1 MATIRDVAKA
11 AGVSVSTVSN
21 ILNNKISVSEELY
34 QKVMRVM
41 DELHY
46 HPNMLATNLRKR
58 QMFFIGII
66 ASSFSG
72 HYHQIIEGICQYADE
87 KKCYPILKLVNSEKE
102 EIDAIE
108 ALQRMS
114 VSGAIVISSNLNE
127 ELIRRYSRAS
137 FPVVFVD
144 FYCRNSEHNYVRFD
158 NYSIVRELTEKLIS
172 KKEKVGLITCNRF
185 LGSEE
190 DCANGYLDAY
200 GAASEKPAEEGD
212 GPLLYESL
220 FNKEQAFSG
229 LFDFISENSDKCSS
243 LIVSNDQIAKTVTEI
258 LGLLGKDEIS
268 VYSLSG
274 DSWYHHRTDSVIYIK
289 RNAIFCGI
297 EATKLLFENVQDS
310 ITFDTRQITLPYHSD
325 PQDIFDVPVRKTSQK
340 DVTLRLLLLRSNV
353 SKAIQKLSPDFT
365 LRTGIHLDITTA
377 TQQEISRILQEDLL
391 QEKDAY
397 DIVMADMN
405 WLPSLTR
412 SETFYPL
419 NDLMDLN
426 RILPNYIH
434 DVRNFILSETDRE
447 TFYALPILAGYQVLA
462 YRGDLFEDAL
472 LKKKF
477 YLKYGLQLVPPR
489 NWNEFNLTA
498 SFFTRSCNEESPVKY
513 GTCLAGN
520 KPVGIMSEFLPR
532 QWSYKGSFFRKGKP
546 DIMNVANLK
555 AVRNLV
561 EGYRYSY
568 PDCFEFMEEEQ
579 IREFRGGDVAMIM
592 SYNVHLQDVYGTEI
606 NQVRFSR
613 PPGTTS
619 LIGGWFLGINA
630 RSRHIQESAQF
641 LEWEL
646 SDRISAHS
654 SLLGQVSPF
663 KNVFFDNELLTMY
676 PWMNTINEQRIELR
690 TKEWDP
696 LALHDEKSQN
706 NERLLETILADK
718 LWQAMRGEIQPE
730 AALEQAASEFEEMI
744 RM

>member
-66 ASSFSG
+66 ASSLSG
-72 HYHQIIEGICQYADE
+72 HYHQIIEGVCRVAEEE
-87 KKCYPILKLVNSEKE
+87 KCHPILKLATTRQE
-102 EIDAIE
+102 EIEAIE

-114 VSGAIVISSNLNE
+114 ISGAIIISSNLDE
-127 ELIRRYSRAS
+127 DLVKRYTRAS

-144 FYCRNSEHNYVRFD
+144 FYCINSEHNIVRFD
-158 NYSIVRELTEKLIS
+158 NYSIVKELTGKLLS
-172 KKEKVGLITCNRF
+172 QHEKVGLITCNRF

-190 DCANGYLDAY
+190 DCTNGYIDAY
-200 GAASEKPAEEGD
+200 EAAETEAD
-212 GPLLYESL
+212 NTPLLYESL
-220 FNKEQAFSG
+220 FNKEQAFTG
-229 LFDFISENSDKCSS
+229 LFDFISENSVRLSS
-243 LIVSNDQIAKTVTEI
+243 VIVSNDQIAKTVTEI
-258 LGLLGKDEIS
+258 LGLLGKEEIS

-274 DSWYHHRTDSVIYIK
+274 DSWYHHRTDSVTYIK

-297 EATKLLFENVQDS
+297 EATKLLFENVKDS

-325 PQDIFDVPVRKTSQK
+325 PQEVFDLPARKSKKK

-353 SKAIQKLSPDFT
+353 SKAIEKLSPDFT
-365 LRTGIHLDITTA
+365 LRTGIHLDIRTA
-377 TQQEISRILQEDLL
+377 TQQEISRILQGNVL
-391 QEKDAY
+391 QEEDPY

-405 WLPSLTR
+405 WLQSLTR
-412 SETFYPL
+412 SGVFHPL
-419 NDLMDLN
+419 NELMDLN

-434 DVRNFILSETDRE
+434 DVRNFIISETDGE

-477 YLKYGLQLVPPR
+477 YLKYGIQLVPPR
-489 NWNEFNLTA
+489 NWNEFNLMA
-498 SFFTRSCNEESPVKY
+498 KFFTRSFNEESPVQY
-513 GTCLAGN
+513 GTCLAGS
-520 KPVGIMSEFLPR
+520 KPEGIMSEFLPR
-532 QWSYKGSFFRKGKP
+532 QWSYKGSFFRNGKP
-546 DIMNVANLK
+546 NIKNVANLK

-561 EGYRYSY
+561 ESYQYSY
-568 PDCFEFMEEEQ
+568 PDCHDFLEEEQ
-579 IREFRGGDVAMIM
+579 INEFKKGDVAMII
-592 SYNVHLQDVYGTEI
+592 SYNVHLQDAYGPHI
-606 NQVRFSR
+606 NQVSFSS
-613 PPGTTS
+613 PPGTQS
-619 LIGGWFLGINA
+619 LIGGWFFGINA
-630 RSRHIQESAQF
+630 RSKHAEESAQF
-641 LEWEL
+641 LKWEL

-696 LALHDEKSQN
+696 LPFNDSKSQES
-706 NERLLETILADK
+706 ERLLEMILANQ
-718 LWQAMRGEIQPE
+718 LWEAMTGKIPPD
-730 AALEQAASEFEEMI
+730 AALEQAAADFETAREI
-744 RM
+744 